1 MIKKKWKSIVAA
13 VLCGGMM
20 MGMQPVQVQAAE
32 AQSMIQVAT
41 EATVHMGESREVL
54 RLVNEARAQK
64 GANPLTMSK
73 ELEQAAID
81 RGFELITYMAH
92 ARPNGY
98 MYSSILKDYG
108 VTVAPFPKG
117 ELSENIAIGYEDPQ
131 SVVEGWRDSEAHWSN
146 IVNKRFTYIGISSV
160 EYQGERYWVQI
171 FAKNPTNVTEAPA
184 EGSDEITETRDFPLD
199 TNSGYRKAKLAFK
212 EEQVKAKPGENLAFD
227 LEFWAPYYFNDEMRK
242 TGDVLFSSLQEENII
257 LPEKAPFTV
266 DQSGIHIAPDAE
278 PGTYQLEI
286 QAGRRSAVKTILIS
300 DCEHPED
307 KLTTEEKAPT
317 CTEKG
322 YRKVT
327 CQECGRVI
335 TEEELDLIPHQKSEE
350 WETLQDAT
358 CFQDGKR
365 VRRCTMCGLVME
377 EEVISAIGHKPGE
390 WEITEKATC
399 EKDGEKVQ
407 KCAVCQIVLGTET
420 IPAAGHKWSEWIVE
434 KEPQWDEAGLQKR
447 TCQSCG
453 KAETIILPPLS
464 ESHTHDFSGA
474 ETIVKEATCTEE
486 GRKTIACTNPSC
498 HAVKEEVIPA
508 AGHKPGE
515 WEVTEKAT
523 CEKDGKKVQKCTACQ
538 IVLKTETIKAA
549 GHSWS
554 EWTVEKEPQWDE
566 AGLQKRTCTVCQK
579 SEEKVIPPLSET
591 HEHNFTGVETILKE
605 ATCTE
610 EGKKT
615 IACTEENCDEV
626 KEEVIP
632 AAGHRAGEWE
642 TVKEADCT
650 EEGKRV
656 QKCTVCQEVVNVE
669 SVEALGHTWSDW
681 TVEKEADTD
690 TEGLKRRTCEVCGA
704 TEEETIPKLPV
715 KPQEPDIPDNSDG
728 SGEEPEAV
736 KPVVPTPGGSQ
747 SGGGQTGGTSGT
759 APQSTTGNDVVKTG
773 VNSGASFWQVMA
785 AGSAAAGILL
795 IIFRKKYK
803 KTNA

>member
-1 MIKKKWKSIVAA
+1 MIKKKWRSIVAA
-13 VLCGGMM
+13 SLCGGLM

-64 GANPLTMSK
+64 GANPLIMSK

-92 ARPNGY
+92 VRPNGY
-98 MYSSILKDYG
+98 MFSNVLKDYG
-108 VTVAPFPKG
+108 VTVAPFPEG
-117 ELSENIAIGYEDPQ
+117 ELSENIAIGYSDPQ

-212 EEQVKAKPGENLAFD
+212 EERVKAKPGDDLAFD

-266 DQSGIHIAPDAE
+266 DQSEIHVAPDAE
-278 PGTYQLEI
+278 TGTYQLEI

-307 KLTTEEKAPT
+307 KLTTEEKAST

-350 WETLQDAT
+350 WETLQEAT

-377 EEVISAIGHKPGE
+377 EEVISAI
-390 WEITEKATC
+390 
-399 EKDGEKVQ
+399 
-407 KCAVCQIVLGTET
+407 
-420 IPAAGHKWSEWIVE
+420 
-434 KEPQWDEAGLQKR
+434 
-447 TCQSCG
+447 
-453 KAETIILPPLS
+453 
-464 ESHTHDFSGA
+464 
-474 ETIVKEATCTEE
+474 
-486 GRKTIACTNPSC
+486 
-498 HAVKEEVIPA
+498 
-508 AGHKPGE
+508 GHKPGE

-566 AGLQKRTCTVCQK
+566 AGLQKRTCTACQK
-579 SEEKVIPPLSET
+579 SEERAIPSLSET
-591 HEHNFTGVETILKE
+591 HEHHFTGVETILKE

-615 IACTEENCDEV
+615 ITCTEENCGEV

-632 AAGHRAGEWE
+632 AAGHRPGEWE
-642 TVKEADCT
+642 TVKEAACT
-650 EEGKRV
+650 EEGERV

-690 TEGLKRRTCEVCGA
+690 TEGLKRRTCEICGA
-704 TEEETIPKLPV
+704 AEEETIPKLPA

-747 SGGGQTGGTSGT
+747 SGGGQAGGTSGT
-759 APQSTTGNDVVKTG
+759 APQSITGNDVVKTG
-773 VNSGASFWQVMA
+773 VSSGASFWQVMA
-785 AGSAAAGILL
+785 AGSAAAGVLL
-795 IIFRKKYK
+795 IIFRK
-803 KTNA
+803 NSEAE

>member
-1 MIKKKWKSIVAA
+1 MIKKKWRNIVAA
-13 VLCGGMM
+13 SLCGGLM

-64 GANPLTMSK
+64 GANPLIMSK

-92 ARPNGY
+92 VRPNGY
-98 MYSSILKDYG
+98 MFSNVLKDYG
-108 VTVAPFPKG
+108 VTVAPFPEG
-117 ELSENIAIGYEDPQ
+117 ELSENIAIGYSDPQ

-212 EEQVKAKPGENLAFD
+212 EERVKAKPGDDLAFD

-266 DQSGIHIAPDAE
+266 DQSGIHVAPDAE
-278 PGTYQLEI
+278 TGTYQLEI

-307 KLTTEEKAPT
+307 KLTTEEKAST

-350 WETLQDAT
+350 WETLQEAT

-390 WEITEKATC
+390 WEVTEKATC

-407 KCAVCQIVLGTET
+407 KCTVCQTVLGTET
-420 IPAAGHKWSEWIVE
+420 IPAVEHKWSEWTVE
-434 KEPQWDEAGLQKR
+434 KEPQWDETGLKKR

-453 KAETIILPPLS
+453 KAETLILPPLS
-464 ESHTHDFSGA
+464 ESHTHEFSGA

-486 GRKTIACTNPSC
+486 GKKTVACATPGCS
-498 HAVKEEVIPA
+498 AVKEEVIPA
-508 AGHKPGE
+508 IGHKPGE

-566 AGLQKRTCTVCQK
+566 AGLQKRTCTACQK
-579 SEEKVIPPLSET
+579 SEERAIPSLSET
-591 HEHNFTGVETILKE
+591 HEHHFTGVETILKE

-615 IACTEENCDEV
+615 ITCTEENCGEV

-632 AAGHRAGEWE
+632 AAGHRPGEWE
-642 TVKEADCT
+642 TVKEAACT
-650 EEGKRV
+650 EEGERV

-690 TEGLKRRTCEVCGA
+690 TEGLKRRTCEICGA
-704 TEEETIPKLPV
+704 AEEETIPKLPA

-747 SGGGQTGGTSGT
+747 SGGGQAGGTSGT
-759 APQSTTGNDVVKTG
+759 APQSITGNDVVKTG
-773 VNSGASFWQVMA
+773 VSSGASFWQVMA
-785 AGSAAAGILL
+785 AGSAAAGVLL
-795 IIFRKKYK
+795 IIFRK
-803 KTNA
+803 NSEAE